1 MMIYIGSEVQGSLM
15 KSMEAKL
22 KVCVSVPRTSELR

>member
-22 KVCVSVPRTSELR
+22 KVAPTCLAHRELR